1 MTDQRDPLRR
11 RPAMSIRRDDGSWGM
26 LPILAAIAV
35 VALVGYMLFGDNF
48 RGPNATTANRT
59 DGPTTT
65 TPKTTPAPPA
75 TSPTQK

>member
-1 MTDQRDPLRR
+1 
-11 RPAMSIRRDDGSWGM
+11 M

-35 VALVGYMLFGDNF
+35 VVLLGYMLFGDNF

-65 TPKTTPAPPA
+65 TPRTTPAPPA